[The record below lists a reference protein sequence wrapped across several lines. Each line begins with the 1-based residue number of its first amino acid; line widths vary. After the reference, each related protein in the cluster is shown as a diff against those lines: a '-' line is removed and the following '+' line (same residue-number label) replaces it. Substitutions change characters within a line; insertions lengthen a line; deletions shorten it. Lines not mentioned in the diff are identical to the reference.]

1 MTDRDGGHPVFA
13 TVFALL
19 GRLAERGPM
28 GERRRALLSN
38 AIGVTVE
45 VGAGT
50 GLNSPHYRDS
60 VSKVVATEPDRY
72 MLRRLRRAAADARV
86 PILVERA
93 PAEAL
98 PLEDA
103 CADSV
108 VCTLV
113 LCSVP
118 DQDDALRE
126 IGRVLKPGGR
136 LLFLEHVRSPNRRT
150 ATWQDR
156 IERPWTWFAGGC
168 HPNRDTESA
177 IQRAG
182 FTAMDVERFD
192 LPGPPI
198 LRPHVMGVATK
209 PL

>member
-1 MTDRDGGHPVFA
+1 
-13 TVFALL
+13 
-19 GRLAERGPM
+19 
-28 GERRRALLSN
+28 
-38 AIGVTVE
+38 
-45 VGAGT
+45 
-50 GLNSPHYRDS
+50 

-72 MLRRLRRAAADARV
+72 MLRRLRRAAAHARV

-93 PAEAL
+93 PAEVL

-118 DQDDALRE
+118 DQDEALRE

-136 LLFLEHVRSPNRRT
+136 LLFLEHVRSTDRRM

-156 IERPWTWFAGGC
+156 IERPWRWFAGGC
-168 HPNRDTESA
+168 HPTRDTESA

-182 FTAMDVERFD
+182 FTIDVERFD

-198 LRPHVMGVATK
+198 LRPHAMGVATK
-209 PL
+209 PV